1 MDVSGVVKIHAH
13 TTSHGKPGQGETARA
28 RSLRGPAGSTHCD
41 TLELRNEL
49 VAQSVEQRT
58 FNAWV
63 VGSIP
68 TELTTFRS
76 YRTAGWRAITA
87 RHAPYQLTFMA
98 TTPLCAAPLNSL
110 QVTALHDRCT
120 AAWHHEV
127 PAVAPSMTGFERT
140 VAEQH
145 LANFELW
152 HAEDMARAPEASDHD
167 LARIKRFIDR
177 ANQRRND
184 LAEQCDVFLLNF
196 LSQQNL
202 PAPGA
207 ELHSESPGLILDR
220 LSILALKLFHT
231 REEIDRPQAPEGHG
245 ERNLQRLRILVEQR
259 DDLAG
264 ALDRLWQ
271 QVLDRQR
278 RFKLYRQLKMYN
290 DPALNPAV
298 YSPQPK
304 P

>member
-1 MDVSGVVKIHAH
+1 M
-13 TTSHGKPGQGETARA
+13 
-28 RSLRGPAGSTHCD
+28 
-41 TLELRNEL
+41 
-49 VAQSVEQRT
+49 
-58 FNAWV
+58 
-63 VGSIP
+63 
-68 TELTTFRS
+68 
-76 YRTAGWRAITA
+76 AID
-87 RHAPYQLTFMA
+87 
-98 TTPLCAAPLNSL
+98 PLCAPPFNAL
-110 QVTALHDRCT
+110 QITALQDHCT
-120 AAWHHEV
+120 AAWHREV
-127 PAVAPSMTGFERT
+127 PAVEASVTGFERT

-152 HAEDMARAPEASDHD
+152 HAEDMARAPDASDQD
-167 LARIKRFIDR
+167 LARIKHFIDR

-184 LAEQCDVFLLNF
+184 LTEQCDVFLLNF

-220 LSILALKLFHT
+220 LSILSLKLFHT
-231 REEIDRPQAPEGHG
+231 REEIDRPEAPPGHA

-259 DDLAG
+259 DDLAA

-271 QVLDRQR
+271 QVVGRER

-298 YSPQPK
+298 YSPQSK

>member
-1 MDVSGVVKIHAH
+1 MLLSA
-13 TTSHGKPGQGETARA
+13 S
-28 RSLRGPAGSTHCD
+28 
-41 TLELRNEL
+41 
-49 VAQSVEQRT
+49 
-58 FNAWV
+58 
-63 VGSIP
+63 
-68 TELTTFRS
+68 
-76 YRTAGWRAITA
+76 
-87 RHAPYQLTFMA
+87 
-98 TTPLCAAPLNSL
+98 
-110 QVTALHDRCT
+110 QVTSLHDRCT
-120 AAWHHEV
+120 AAWHQEI
-127 PAVAPSMTGFERT
+127 PAVAASLAGFERT

-152 HAEDMARAPEASDHD
+152 HAEDEARTPEASDHD

-184 LAEQCDVFLLNF
+184 LSEQCDVFLLNF
-196 LSQQNL
+196 LSQQDL
-202 PAPGA
+202 PDPGA

-220 LSILALKLFHT
+220 LSILSLKLFHT
-231 REEIDRPQAPEGHG
+231 REEVDRAGAPAGHG

-271 QVLDRQR
+271 QVLAGRR

-298 YSPQPK
+298 YRPRSK

>member
-1 MDVSGVVKIHAH
+1 M
-13 TTSHGKPGQGETARA
+13 
-28 RSLRGPAGSTHCD
+28 
-41 TLELRNEL
+41 
-49 VAQSVEQRT
+49 
-58 FNAWV
+58 
-63 VGSIP
+63 GSIP

-76 YRTAGWRAITA
+76 YRAAGWRTLTA
-87 RHAPYQLTFMA
+87 RDAPYLLTLMA
-98 TTPLCAAPLNSL
+98 TTPLCVAPLNSL

-127 PAVAPSMTGFERT
+127 PAIAPSVTGFERT

-184 LAEQCDVFLLNF
+184 LTEQCDVFLLNF

-220 LSILALKLFHT
+220 LSILSLKLFHT
-231 REEIDRPQAPEGHG
+231 REEIDRPQAPHGHR

-298 YSPQPK
+298 YSPQSK

>member
-1 MDVSGVVKIHAH
+1 
-13 TTSHGKPGQGETARA
+13 
-28 RSLRGPAGSTHCD
+28 
-41 TLELRNEL
+41 
-49 VAQSVEQRT
+49 
-58 FNAWV
+58 
-63 VGSIP
+63 
-68 TELTTFRS
+68 
-76 YRTAGWRAITA
+76 
-87 RHAPYQLTFMA
+87 
-98 TTPLCAAPLNSL
+98 L
-110 QVTALHDRCT
+110 QVTALQDRCT
-120 AAWHHEV
+120 AAWHQEV
-127 PAVAPSMTGFERT
+127 PAVPPSLSGFERT

-152 HAEDMARAPEASDHD
+152 HAEDTARTPSASDQE
-167 LARIKRFIDR
+167 LAQVKRFIDR

-184 LAEQCDVFLLNF
+184 LSEQCDVFLLNF
-196 LSQQNL
+196 LSQHNL

-220 LSILALKLFHT
+220 LSILSLKLFHT
-231 REEIDRPQAPEGHG
+231 REEIDRPGAPTGHG
-245 ERNLQRLRILVEQR
+245 ERNLQRLEILVEQR

-298 YSPQPK
+298 YSLRAK
-304 P
+304 S